1 MLHRNM
7 RKFTVDDIKNAY
19 NKLKTTIFYDSG
31 DLLLREKLVEF
42 ETNSSKDDL
51 IFSDFKFTSRYAKLK
66 TDDGD
71 LRKPY
76 YARKITLE
84 DKFKIITTTL
94 NNYHKDSNFF
104 DELLNEITVTVYPKK
119 FIQINSTNTIISNKR
134 IKKKYLLDKVTA
146 FINAPIELHLIAV
159 LWTINDG
166 VIKDAELVEE
176 CVGNRLLLT
185 KDKSKVVSG
194 SALYKPYF
202 SQYQKWRDDAVST
215 AQQILKNRKNTLFLN
230 LDIKDYYYSAR
241 IPENYF
247 RYNISKKEI
256 ADNLNLIMENLH
268 RIFTEKV
275 LQLKIPF
282 DFTNEVMKNG
292 RINTFIIPIGLQ
304 SSLVIANEYLKY
316 FDKIILDR
324 YKPAYYG
331 RYVDDILIVLSE
343 PNTIDDGSS
352 ASDEYYTSF
361 KDYKEYE
368 INKGVNFKLEDL
380 NEIELYILK
389 NFYPLIKVVD
399 SPFSREKNFRNAENR
414 IFKINGYSSLFCQSD
429 KTLIYYFDKDESS
442 VVIDKLKKE
451 IEEKSSEFRDMP
463 NDEDNLIE
471 FEENAY
477 HLSYDG
483 TEDKIRT
490 LKDYKEDRF
499 GLSVYLSHKIN
510 LGLRKRERILDHEKD
525 KILKFF
531 KGENCLTFYKL
542 WEKILTLFVVNDDP
556 NAFTEFLFH
565 CLEQIDNINVPEKNN
580 ENFLSKGV
588 AMQVHDTLTQYL
600 FFAFEMSISLNL
612 KFLKNYDVNKDF
624 EFQSN
629 RISRK
634 NFALLFAEF
643 SFTNPYDLNGRK
655 RRIGFRIRKSNMI
668 RHHYVSIPLLNYTEE
683 GKNGNLNL
691 IDKNLH
697 IKKYKLNIDLLK
709 NSPRPIKFW
718 ECCIAS
724 AFEEFQKFSN
734 STIRKSEIYDTN
746 ILYDIIEEYNK
757 EVHDE
762 ERDEMISSI
771 AYRKKDYLDV
781 AFELYCTGNLNHK
794 PSHELNQNLKDQF
807 YKLQN
812 LGGSEDDFL
821 LNKFTVNKEN
831 KLQNPKIA
839 FANTDVL
846 EENIVASIIDTP
858 ILSNERI
865 NKLSK
870 ILSNARKSEAEL
882 LIFPENFIPMR
893 LISALGRFSTDNQLM
908 TVSGVEHLT
917 INKTSFNFVTSFL
930 PQKVNGINDATV
942 IFRLKN
948 NYSPGEEHLINSHH
962 FAIPKPKPS
971 RYDIINFRN
980 IYFSVCYCFELA
992 NISHREK
999 LKAKID
1005 LLVGVEWNKD
1015 TPYFSNIVDATSRD
1029 LHCFV
1034 AQVNTSKY
1042 GDTRLTQPK
1051 DTATKDL
1058 LKLKGGL
1065 NDTILVGQIEINKL
1079 RNFQRIRSSI
1089 NSSKEFKPL
1098 PPDFSLDEVL
1108 KRISNE

>member
-1 MLHRNM
+1 M
-7 RKFTVDDIKNAY
+7 RRFTIEDIESAF
-19 NKLKTTIFYDSG
+19 NKLKATIFYDSG
-31 DLLLREKLVEF
+31 DLLLREQLVEF
-42 ETNSSKDDL
+42 ETNYSKDDFV
-51 IFSDFKFTSRYAKLK
+51 FSDSKFTSRYARLK
-66 TDDGD
+66 IDDDGIK
-71 LRKPY
+71 KPFF
-76 YARKITLE
+76 ARRINLE
-84 DKFKIITTTL
+84 DKFKILTETL
-94 NNYHKDSNFF
+94 NNYNEDSKFF
-104 DELLNEITVTVYPKK
+104 DELISEIAVTVYPKK
-119 FIQINSTNTIISNKR
+119 FVQSSSLNSIISNKR

-146 FINAPIELHLIAV
+146 FIKAPIELHIIAV
-159 LWTINDG
+159 LWTITDG
-166 VIKDAELVEE
+166 IIKDADLADE
-176 CVGNRLLLT
+176 CIGNRLLLT
-185 KDKSKVVSG
+185 KDKSKVVFG

-202 SQYQKWRDDAVST
+202 AQYQKWRDNAVTT
-215 AQQILKNRKNTLFLN
+215 AQQILNNNKNTLFLN

-247 RYNISKKEI
+247 RLNSRKKEI
-256 ADNLNLIMENLH
+256 SDNLNLVMENLH
-268 RIFTEKV
+268 RTFTEKV

-282 DFTNEVMKNG
+282 DFSNEVTENG
-292 RINTFIIPIGLQ
+292 LVNSFIIPIGLQ
-304 SSLVIANEYLKY
+304 SSLVIANEYLKD
-316 FDKIILDR
+316 FDKIILEK

-343 PNTIDDGSS
+343 PNTTEDEN
-352 ASDEYYTSF
+352 AVFDEYYTSF
-361 KDYKEYE
+361 KDYKEHA
-368 INKGVNFKLEDL
+368 IDKNVNFNLSDL
-380 NEIELYILK
+380 TEVELYILK
-389 NFYPLIKVVD
+389 NFHPLIKVVD
-399 SPFSREKNFRNAENR
+399 SPFSIEKNFKKPENR
-414 IFKINGYSSLFCQSD
+414 IFKINGYSSLYCQSD
-429 KTLIYYFDKDESS
+429 KTLIYYFDKNESS
-442 VVIDKLKKE
+442 IVIDKLKKE

-510 LGLRKRERILDHEKD
+510 LGLRKREKISDQEKE

-565 CLEQIDNINVPEKNN
+565 CLEQIDNINIDDKNKDN
-580 ENFLSKGV
+580 HLTREI
-588 AMQVHDTLTQYL
+588 AMLVHDALTQYL

-612 KFLKNYDVNKDF
+612 KFLKNYDVSKNF

-629 RISRK
+629 KINRK

-643 SFTNPYDLNGRK
+643 SFANPYQNGK
-655 RRIGFRIRKSNMI
+655 KGRIGFRIRRANMI
-668 RHHYVSIPLLNYTEE
+668 RHHYVSIPLLNFTKK
-683 GKNGNLNL
+683 GKNGELNM

-697 IKKYKLNIDLLK
+697 IKDYEIDLTLLEK
-709 NSPRPIKFW
+709 SPRPVKFW

-734 STIRKSEIYDTN
+734 NAAMGSEECETN
-746 ILYDIIEEYNK
+746 ILYDITEEYNE
-757 EVHDE
+757 EVYDE
-762 ERDEMISSI
+762 ESDEMTSTIVH
-771 AYRKKDYLDV
+771 RKKNYLDA
-781 AFELYCTGNLNHK
+781 AFEIYCKGNVKHRPN
-794 PSHELNQNLKDQF
+794 HELNQNLKDKF
-807 YKLQN
+807 YTLQRLN
-812 LGGSEDDFL
+812 GSEEDFL
-821 LNKFTVNKEN
+821 LNEFTINKSE
-831 KLQNPKIA
+831 KLHDPKIA

-846 EENIVASIIDTP
+846 EENIEASILDSP

-870 ILSNARKSEAEL
+870 ILYKARKSDADL
-882 LIFPENFIPMR
+882 LLFPENFIPMR
-893 LISALGRFSTDNQLM
+893 LISALGRFATDNQIM
-908 TVSGVEHLT
+908 TVSGIEHLT
-917 INKTSFNFVTSFL
+917 INNTSFNFVTTIL
-930 PQKVNGINDATV
+930 PQKLNGINDATV

-948 NYSPGEEHLINSHH
+948 NYSPGEEHLINKFHLSV
-962 FAIPKPKPS
+962 PKPKPS
-971 RYDIINFRN
+971 RYEIINYRN

-1005 LLVGVEWNKD
+1005 LLIGVEWNKD
-1015 TPYFSNIVDATSRD
+1015 TPYFSNIVESTSRD

-1034 AQVNTSKY
+1034 AQVNTSKF

-1065 NDTILVGQIEINKL
+1065 NDTILVGQIDIQKL
-1079 RNFQRIRSSI
+1079 RNFQRVKSSI
-1089 NSSKEFKPL
+1089 NTSKEFKPL
-1098 PPDFSLDEVL
+1098 PPDFSLQEVL
-1108 KRISNE
+1108 KRIANR